1 MVSLAQQT
9 LFLPFENGIL
19 PLPAD
24 CPSPL
29 PSPRLRGEGKGE
41 GHSTRFLAFGI
52 EADAALGR
60 EWEKALTIIQ
70 PFRPGF
76 IKLERAGFHAMPRL
90 DGRDRFDGGL
100 LLLGKHRGRNE
111 RWFADLLASVMPGG
125 LIVVCGDKKLG
136 IDSFRKWV
144 EKLAPSEDR
153 LSKNHAV
160 AFWLTRPVDLT
171 DDAIEVLHPAP
182 ALVDGQF
189 HTAPGM
195 FSHGEIDR
203 GSALLARH
211 LKGRLSGAVAD
222 FGAGWGYLSAEC
234 LKHPAKMKKLD
245 LYEAD
250 YEALEA
256 ARSNLSGLA
265 GDIPV
270 TFYWHD
276 LVGDPV
282 TEIYDTIIMNP
293 PFHTARAADVSL
305 GQGFI
310 ATAAKRLKPGGR
322 LLLVANRQLPYEAT
336 LQALFRAV
344 EVLEVAEGFKV
355 IEARR

>member
-1 MVSLAQQT
+1 MSGRTEGGASRLQQN
-9 LFLPFENGIL
+9 NG
-19 PLPAD
+19 
-24 CPSPL
+24 
-29 PSPRLRGEGKGE
+29 
-41 GHSTRFLAFGI
+41 FLAFGI
-52 EADAALGR
+52 EADATLGE
-60 EWEKALTIIQ
+60 EWKKALTIIQ
-70 PFRPGF
+70 PFRPAF
-76 IKLERAGFHAMPRL
+76 IKLERAGYHVVPRL
-90 DGRDRFDGGL
+90 SGGDRFDGGL

-111 RWFADLLASVMPGG
+111 QWFADLLANVMPGG

-136 IDSFRKWV
+136 IDGFRKWV
-144 EKLAPSEDR
+144 EKIVPSEGR

-160 AFWLTRPVDLT
+160 AFWVKRPADITDNAIDALRPSPARVD
-171 DDAIEVLHPAP
+171 DRFD
-182 ALVDGQF
+182 
-189 HTAPGM
+189 TAPGM

-234 LKHPAKMKKLD
+234 LTHPQKMKKLD

-265 GDIPV
+265 GNIPLA
-270 TFYWHD
+270 FHWHD
-276 LVGDPV
+276 LTAEPI
-282 TEIYDTIIMNP
+282 TEIYDTIVMNP
-293 PFHTARAADVSL
+293 PFHMARAADVSL

-310 ATAAKRLKPGGR
+310 AAAAKRLKPGGR

-336 LQALFRAV
+336 LKGLFRGV

-355 IEARR
+355 IEARK